1 MNEPAYP
8 EPDLQSVDEQPYD
21 EQLVAYLD
29 GELSPTERAEV
40 ERKLAEDETYRV
52 RLEEL
57 DQTWEM
63 LDTLPKADLDDEKF
77 MRSTVEMIT
86 VAASQEL
93 ETYQERRRLRGWVQ
107 YIAGTLLI
115 VAAMVIGSRLVHH
128 YQTREDRWLIE
139 NLPIVENV
147 DAYQRV
153 ESIEFLDRLHRE
165 GLFTAEVPDEK

>member
-8 EPDLQSVDEQPYD
+8 EPDLQSVAENPLD

-29 GELSPTERAEV
+29 GELSPTQRAEV
-40 ERKLAEDETYRV
+40 ERRLAEDETYRV

-115 VAAMVIGSRLVHH
+115 VAAMVTGSQLVSH

-153 ESIEFLDRLHRE
+153 ESVEFLDRLNRE
-165 GLFTAEVPDEK
+165 GLFTTEVPDEK